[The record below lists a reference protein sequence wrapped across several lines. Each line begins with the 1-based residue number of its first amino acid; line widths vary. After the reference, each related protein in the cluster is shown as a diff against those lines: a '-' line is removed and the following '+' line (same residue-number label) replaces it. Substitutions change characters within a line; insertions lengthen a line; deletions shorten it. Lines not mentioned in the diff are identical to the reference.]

1 MARTDTRLVPPAAE
15 ATSRQFLA
23 AYLNSGVT
31 KVDDTAARVALT
43 EPATV
48 AGVTP
53 DELVLQIDTRTLWR
67 WTGTPGSRTLTPFW
81 LASQYPL
88 PPALAALAQ
97 AEAGSTTVI
106 ERSAGAQAYPA
117 TISRATEIIAVDIG
131 AGYPRVVEELRDDGS
146 VVNHSL
152 NPATGVLQG
161 GYLVFTLGTPL
172 ENAGSQTTLTVRGS
186 AFNDAVVDLAA
197 GGSGAGSGL
206 AGFTPPNLGLR
217 GQILHTTGSAT
228 YWDTVGLADLFG
240 TGIGAPAVGDTLIYT
255 ASGWGLITAAT
266 GVPISSGAVGNVLF
280 KTGANTTQ
288 FAPITFNIIE
298 GTLPL
303 GKLPDPT
310 GQPLGSVVQVADLGG
325 GAHGWAIQ
333 QPTFALQD
341 NAVTAPKLDA
351 GDNAKALSLRTRLGF
366 PTGDARDLLM
376 LGPANTVIA
385 SAGFFPADD
394 TLRLFHTPS
403 DYRAVETTALGLELK
418 VGSNN
423 YLVFQRDSSTAASIQ
438 SVAGYALNLQGAGLG
453 VNAGAA
459 GVLAFLAPGGVSA
472 GGNRLK
478 PGQVLGA
485 DGSGGLA
492 GISTYQTAPDVAH
505 WTATVTAGAG
515 ASGNGFDTATGNTF
529 GSRTPMTFEWRGV
542 TYTGV
547 QNIQDSSH
555 AVKLTIKPDPG
566 TVDEGWSFTIDG
578 HTLRVSDATETTV
591 ARYGGLSREYTWA
604 NQQPGLIPSSGTYVI
619 NLNHQARDLPW
630 GGTAGQS
637 PIIAADG
644 VTILWRTPAAGGSPG
659 QPGTPLTVTP
669 RQDHFT
675 ASRGATNPLVENT
688 EYQLSLASNEARAPF
703 SVRSNRIYID
713 PGTTRFMGWVDWHFD
728 IDPIA
733 WVQSRNDG
741 GNRLFIE
748 AYFKKNGVII
758 ETSVEDVYIRA
769 DEDWSPSNHLIH
781 GSFATDLTANDY
793 LEMYVIVTSGNKDG
807 AAVRGFQVLA
817 SDVAISSLTFAGGSG
832 GSGGATTFQG
842 LTNTPA
848 AVGSENQIPVW
859 NTAGQLINRDLGS
872 VLDTISDAGRRVV
885 WVKPSTGPGAQY
897 SDTISRGTVL
907 PSDYLSY
914 DLIIWETASTS
925 ADYLAGTITDFRVWP
940 TSILGSASKSNI
952 DGSRV
957 DWSAGNRTLSAGNT
971 PDRFLRVVLVRG
983 QGPTGPQGAA
993 GQPGSGGSVNLAT
1006 SGLPANLAVAAA
1018 LGTAA
1023 TAARADHVH
1032 AAALPD
1038 DSILPAKILAD
1049 TAAQQQAWQTRIGED
1064 ESSSYIFWR
1073 SSITSGAGNGY
1084 STLVGGTITD
1094 STFEYLGTTY
1104 TVRQWESDGVGQ
1116 FNINVNPAPSATLFN
1131 NLVAHFRGITLRFR
1145 DASTTTSTAF
1155 GSPTRPSGRSWA
1167 WAGNHA
1173 DLIPS
1178 NTTLDI
1184 ALGED
1189 VGTAIERIETEVDGI
1204 RQVPSGGTDGQV
1216 VTQTPSG
1223 TPAWEALPALV
1234 RTARESNCIATI
1246 SQVTVNDRTPRT
1258 VGLASL
1264 AGDHAAQGITLAAN
1278 ALTVARPGL
1287 YHVAYDLDVSIVG
1300 SIQVHA
1306 NLGNTNQRGSV
1317 SKLYPY
1323 PGQPAA
1329 HLANQGTIAVKNTNS
1344 TISLQWIAL
1353 DIPALTSGV
1362 PPAPTAISITPVSG
1376 SPGQFTV
1383 GWSFSGSRVN
1393 SWTLEWRFTGETV
1406 WHADRVVV
1414 NRQAARQ
1421 ITLNTQHTGN
1431 TGVDVRIWGTN
1442 ASGTGLYAQR
1452 TWGTTGTDGVFTRQ
1466 ASHSQTVAAV
1476 GDLVVRS
1483 EEWSI

>member
-1 MARTDTRLVPPAAE
+1 MARTDARLVPPAAE
-15 ATSRQFLA
+15 ATSAQFLA

-48 AGVTP
+48 SGVTP
-53 DELVLQIDTRTLWR
+53 DELVLQVDDGTLWR
-67 WTGTPGSRTLTPFW
+67 WTGTAGSRTLTPFW
-81 LASQYPL
+81 LAPEHPL
-88 PPALAALAQ
+88 PAALVTLAQ
-97 AEAGSTTVI
+97 AEAGSTHVLA
-106 ERSAGAQAYPA
+106 RSAGAQAYPA
-117 TISRATEIIAVDIG
+117 TISRATEVVAIDIG
-131 AGYPRVVEELRDDGS
+131 SGYPRVVEELRDDGS

-186 AFNDAVVDLAA
+186 TFDTAVVSFTP
-197 GGSGAGSGL
+197 GSGASGGGL
-206 AGFTPPNLGLR
+206 AGFDPPNLGLR
-217 GQILHTTGSAT
+217 GQVLHTTGAAT
-228 YWDTVGLADLFG
+228 YWDSIGLADLFG
-240 TGIGAPAVGDTLIYT
+240 TGIGAPSVDDTIVYT
-255 ASGWGLITAAT
+255 ASGWRYETKAT
-266 GVPISSGAVGNVLF
+266 GVPIDSGAVGYALF
-280 KTGANTTQ
+280 KTGARSSQ
-288 FAPITFNIIE
+288 FAPLTYNIIE
-298 GTLPL
+298 GHIPLLKLPSVTGHPL
-303 GKLPDPT
+303 GAILQI
-310 GQPLGSVVQVADLGG
+310 GDLGG
-325 GAHGWAIQ
+325 GAHGWTITPPVYTVA
-333 QPTFALQD
+333 D
-341 NAVTAPKLDA
+341 NSVTPPKLDA
-351 GDNAKALSLRTRLGF
+351 GDAAKALALRTRLGF
-366 PTGDARDLLM
+366 PTTALPRLSLM
-376 LGPANTVIA
+376 SGPSNTIIA
-385 SAGFFPADD
+385 PAVFFPDNSQLQLHHGTGD
-394 TLRLFHTPS
+394 TRTVHTNP
-403 DYRAVETTALGLELK
+403 TGLTFRWQ
-418 VGSNN
+418 GHS
-423 YLVFQRDSSTAASIQ
+423 YL
-438 SVAGYALNLQGAGLG
+438 SVNRQNGTNAEIGTEAGYALNLQGAGLG
-453 VNAGAA
+453 LNAGAA

-472 GGNRLK
+472 GGNNLK

-485 DGSGGLA
+485 APSGALA
-492 GISTYQTAPDVAH
+492 GLSTYRTAPDVAH

-515 ASGNGFDTATGNTF
+515 ASGSGFDTATGNTF
-529 GSRTPMTFEWRGV
+529 GSRNPSTFVWQGV

-566 TVDEGWSFTIDG
+566 AVDEGWSFTIDG
-578 HTLRVSDATETTV
+578 HTLRVSDASETTV

-604 NQQPGLIPSSGTYVI
+604 NQQPGLIPSSGSYVI

-630 GGTAGQS
+630 GGTAGQV
-637 PIIAADG
+637 PTIQTDG
-644 VTILWRTPAAGGSPG
+644 TTVAWQTPAAGGG
-659 QPGTPLTVTP
+659 
-669 RQDHFT
+669 
-675 ASRGATNPLVENT
+675 
-688 EYQLSLASNEARAPF
+688 
-703 SVRSNRIYID
+703 
-713 PGTTRFMGWVDWHFD
+713 MG
-728 IDPIA
+728 
-733 WVQSRNDG
+733 
-741 GNRLFIE
+741 
-748 AYFKKNGVII
+748 
-758 ETSVEDVYIRA
+758 
-769 DEDWSPSNHLIH
+769 
-781 GSFATDLTANDY
+781 
-793 LEMYVIVTSGNKDG
+793 
-807 AAVRGFQVLA
+807 
-817 SDVAISSLTFAGGSG
+817 SSTFAGLTDTTISNPAEHQIVAYNTSG
-832 GSGGATTFQG
+832 QLVNQG
-842 LTNTPA
+842 LGT
-848 AVGSENQIPVW
+848 
-859 NTAGQLINRDLGS
+859 
-872 VLDTISDAGRRVV
+872 VLDAISDAGRQVV
-885 WVKPSTGPGAQY
+885 WVKPSTGPGSQY
-897 SDTISRGTVL
+897 SDSISRGVVL

-983 QGPTGPQGAA
+983 QGPTGPQGSA

-1006 SGLPANLAVAAA
+1006 TGLPANLAVAAA

-1023 TAARADHVH
+1023 VAARADHVH

-1094 STFEYLGTTY
+1094 STFDYLGVTY

-1131 NLVAHFRGITLRFR
+1131 NLVAHFRGVTLRFR

-1155 GSPTRPSGRSWA
+1155 GSPTRPAGRSWS

-1178 NTTLDI
+1178 NTTVAI

-1189 VGTAIERIETEVDGI
+1189 VGTAIERVETEVDGI
-1204 RQVPSGGTDGQV
+1204 RQLPPGGTTGQV
-1216 VTQTPSG
+1216 VTKTATGSAYQN
-1223 TPAWEALPALV
+1223 LPALV

-1246 SQVTVNDRTPRT
+1246 SQVTVSDRTPRT

-1264 AGDHAAQGITLAAN
+1264 SGDHTAQGLTLSAN
-1278 ALTVARPGL
+1278 AVRVARPGL

-1300 SIQVHA
+1300 SMQVHA

-1323 PGQPAA
+1323 PGQPDA
-1329 HLANQGTIAVKNTNS
+1329 HLANQGTIAVKNPNS

-1362 PPAPTAISITPVSG
+1362 PPAPTAISIDSISG
-1376 SPGQFTV
+1376 SPGQFNI

-1393 SWTLEWRFTGETV
+1393 TWIIEWRYTGETL
-1406 WHADRVVV
+1406 WHADRIVI

-1421 ITLNTQHTGN
+1421 ATLNTRHTAS

-1442 ASGTGLYAQR
+1442 ATGTGLYAQR
-1452 TWGTTGTDGVFTRQ
+1452 TWGTTGTDGVFTRET
-1466 ASHSQTVAAV
+1466 SHEQTVAAA
-1476 GDLVVRS
+1476 GDLVIRS
-1483 EEWSI
+1483 EDWTI